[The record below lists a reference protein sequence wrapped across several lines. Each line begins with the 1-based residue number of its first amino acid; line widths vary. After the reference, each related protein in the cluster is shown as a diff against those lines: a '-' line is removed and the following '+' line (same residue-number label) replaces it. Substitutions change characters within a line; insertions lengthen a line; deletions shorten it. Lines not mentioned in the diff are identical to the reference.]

1 MKSPFTEMVKVTK
14 GKEKVKEKVEIFSP
28 IENKQ
33 KTYERLKNHSIY
45 YCEDF
50 GNSYEDII

>member
-14 GKEKVKEKVEIFSP
+14 GKEKVEIFSP

-50 GNSYEDII
+50 SNSYEDII